1 MTTRI
6 ITSAVYVAMTA
17 ASLAFLSAIVFRL
30 L

>member
-1 MTTRI
+1 MTTRT
-6 ITSAVYVAMTA
+6 ITSAVYAVLTA